1 MKRSARR
8 IVKWLII
15 ALSGATLFQG
25 VGFTSNNGAFS
36 NGCSQFY
43 TNGVLTGVDFC
54 YLLDCQ
60 NGFLG
65 GLIDPCAQGNLLVDC
80 PGTTTTDQTQTQT
93 QTTTGK
99 TVGGGGMFGF

>member
-8 IVKWLII
+8 IVMWLII
-15 ALSGATLFQG
+15 ALSGATMFQG

-54 YLLDCQ
+54 FLLDCQ
-60 NGFLG
+60 NGFFG
-65 GLIDPCAQGNLLVDC
+65 GLVDPCAQGNLLVDC
-80 PGTTTTDQTQTQT
+80 PGSTTTTNQG
-93 QTTTGK
+93 TTTTTTTK
-99 TVGGGGMFGF
+99 TIGEGGMFGF